1 MYGYRLGQPSY
12 TLSYNDFRRGFMMD
26 VNRQRHVMIEHKK
39 RDNWLDVFQKYP
51 LPPGISRSRAR
62 ENALIID
69 NALHELWELGR
80 NLIQLWAP
88 DHHGMLLLVIPHYRL
103 EEFAAQEH
111 LVEAVLTMP
120 KQATLEQLHDAARV
134 FGTEVKRVTLP
145 FTPGAGLDNDLISE
159 LLHRYSISLVKDRA
173 VALFDIVG
181 FSLLS
186 PLEQVTQLNSLSY
199 SINAAQHKLMERS
212 INIHFARSSTGDG
225 FYVWNRA
232 RGGGANIDLFD
243 LLQLVLA
250 DNLIAQRKASGRT
263 VPILKT
269 CFNIGPNYEYY
280 QAIGLDPST
289 FSYIV
294 GNASIELARMIE
306 PCQPHQILIRDFE
319 VHMPAAD
326 GQHEEQRLDTMGFIK
341 KVQRAEPQLR
351 GVVLSGHKIESL
363 HCYLTEEAPAGTDAI
378 RKFRIADKH
387 GLTRDAYNVR
397 VDISLAGDAPI
408 SLGLAPAELV
418 GFENLDAVQCR
429 GEQHGG
435 IEL

>member
-1 MYGYRLGQPSY
+1 
-12 TLSYNDFRRGFMMD
+12 MD
-26 VNRQRHVMIEHKK
+26 MNRQRHVMTESKK
-39 RDNWLDVFQKYP
+39 RVNWSDVFQKYP
-51 LPPGISRSRAR
+51 LPPGISKSRAR

-69 NALHELWELGR
+69 DALHELWGLGR

-111 LVEAVLTMP
+111 LIEAVLTRL
-120 KQATLEQLHDAARV
+120 KQATIEQLHDAARV
-134 FGTEVKRVTLP
+134 FGTEVTRVTLP

-159 LLHRYSISLVKDRA
+159 LLHRYSISLVRDRA

-269 CFNIGPNYEYY
+269 CFNIGPHYEYY

-306 PCQPHQILIRDFE
+306 QCQPHQILIRDFE
-319 VHMPAAD
+319 VHVSAVD
-326 GQHEEQRLDTMGFIK
+326 GQHVGQHLDTMGFIK
-341 KVQRAEPQLR
+341 GVQQAEHQLR
-351 GVVLSGHKIESL
+351 GVVLSGHEIESV
-363 HCYLTEEAPAGTDAI
+363 HCHLTGTEPTGTDIA

-387 GLTRDAYNVR
+387 GLTRDAYNIK

-408 SLGLAPAELV
+408 SLGLAPAELA
-418 GFENLDAVQCR
+418 GFENLDAVQCS
-429 GEQHGG
+429 GDSTAA
-435 IEL
+435 